1 MDSSLK
7 GLTLKGLMEQLPSE
21 LVQELQKEALKD
33 LDHTKKRDISIVICN
48 LQSKELEPYVFHT
61 FINITKAQLPSMM
74 VEYFPNDRLIKQYN
88 ISLFQ
93 VLLEHRKDELK
104 NHEEI
109 REFIL
114 SFEEDYNR
122 RLVSN
127 YLGQPDKDHWSIS
140 IPPRYLKILYTEIL
154 TYKELIEDI
163 NKVFEG
169 YFTVCFQDEG
179 SWTFA
184 KKAINF

>member
-1 MDSSLK
+1 LK
-7 GLTLKGLMEQLPSE
+7 T
-21 LVQELQKEALKD
+21 LQKEALKD
-33 LDHTKKRDISIVICN
+33 FDYTKKRDISIITCN
-48 LQSKELEPYVFHT
+48 LQSEELKPIIFFT
-61 FINITKAQLPSMM
+61 FVNITKAQLPSVMM
-74 VEYFPNDRLIKQYN
+74 EYFPNDRLIKQHN

-104 NHEEI
+104 KYDEI

-114 SFEEDYNR
+114 GLEEDYDR
-122 RLVSN
+122 RLACN
-127 YLGQPDKDHWSIS
+127 YLGQPYKDYWSIK

-163 NKVFEG
+163 NMVFEG

-179 SWTFA
+179 SWKFVE
-184 KKAINF
+184 KAINF